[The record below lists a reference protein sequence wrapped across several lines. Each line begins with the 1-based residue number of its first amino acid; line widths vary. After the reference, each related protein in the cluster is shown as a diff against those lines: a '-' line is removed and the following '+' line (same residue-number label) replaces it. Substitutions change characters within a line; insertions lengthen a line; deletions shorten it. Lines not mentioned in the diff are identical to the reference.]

1 MCIVHLASA
10 HEESRKLLRATSSQ
24 PLLLSPMSTLN
35 ACEGGGVDL
44 SGPHSFSSHSGIP
57 EDQEPQ
63 CPCVWEDACPL
74 HLRTNLVLP
83 CTLSALLVDPV
94 TLPSDCRLSCLS

>member
-44 SGPHSFSSHSGIP
+44 SGPHSFSSLSSSP
-57 EDQEPQ
+57 EDQKPK
-63 CPCVWEDACPL
+63 CPWVLEDAYPMDREPFTLCQVL
-74 HLRTNLVLP
+74 YLSLRETWECESIIPAL
-83 CTLSALLVDPV
+83 TL
-94 TLPSDCRLSCLS
+94 

>member
-1 MCIVHLASA
+1 
-10 HEESRKLLRATSSQ
+10 
-24 PLLLSPMSTLN
+24 MSTLN
-35 ACEGGGVDL
+35 VCEGGGVDL
-44 SGPHSFSSHSGIP
+44 PGPHSFSSHSGIP

-94 TLPSDCRLSCLS
+94 IAGCLASPETAPRYTERILVTICHGPPAKL